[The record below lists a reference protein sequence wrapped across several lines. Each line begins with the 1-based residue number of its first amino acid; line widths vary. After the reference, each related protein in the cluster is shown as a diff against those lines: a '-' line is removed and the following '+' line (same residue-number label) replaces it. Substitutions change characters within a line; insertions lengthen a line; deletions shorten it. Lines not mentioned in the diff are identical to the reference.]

1 MRGPLVSGHA
11 LLAAMFLATSVTA
24 RSPGTLFERDATCPE
39 TTYNHCPQAGVPDN
53 FCCPATSVCIPLAGN
68 TTVLCCPNGSNC
80 SIIKPIVCGLDA
92 QNVTENK
99 DNTLKTTALN
109 VPLPSCGTAC
119 CPHGYSCNDA
129 GNCVMNADQK
139 AVPSPAAAPSSNSG
153 ASSPA
158 SSTTRSTNPS
168 SAPTSTS
175 SSSPS
180 TNTPV
185 VITPACN
192 KFPTTAVLAGFFP
205 GLAAGIL
212 LSIAGVCILGSRRR
226 KAARR
231 RSGSSFGNISDP
243 QPSSDMRTDF
253 LRKPPQTPSTM
264 VASSPERRHTVQ
276 RMKSIFRKTPNST
289 GQSPQLDPPLP
300 LNVQRPMAQNNRPV
314 TPPLQREPS
323 FEDINIFADGDTASS
338 LRERERGNGNVNGSG
353 IGLAPPRMPNMRDS
367 HQTTFSDM
375 MERSGLAGLQK
386 GQPYVYKRES
396 PGYTPP
402 R

>member
-1 MRGPLVSGHA
+1 MKGPLVTGHA
-11 LLAAMFLATSVTA
+11 LLAAIFLATSVTA
-24 RSPGTLFERDATCPE
+24 RSPNTLFERDSTCPDSSQ
-39 TTYNHCPQAGVPDN
+39 NQCAQPGLPDN
-53 FCCPATSVCIPLAGN
+53 FCCPATTTCIPLAGN
-68 TTVLCCPNGSNC
+68 TTVLCCPNGSSC
-80 SIIKPIVCGLDA
+80 DIIKPITCDISA
-92 QNVTENK
+92 QNVTLNN
-99 DNTLKTTALN
+99 DNTLKTTVLTL
-109 VPLPSCGTAC
+109 PLPTCGGQC
-119 CPHGYSCNDA
+119 CPFGYSCNDSN
-129 GNCVMNADQK
+129 NCAKNSDQQV
-139 AVPSPAAAPSSNSG
+139 APGPATSSTSSSSSSATPTPSTSRNPSP
-153 ASSPA
+153 
-158 SSTTRSTNPS
+158 SSTTT
-168 SAPTSTS
+168 
-175 SSSPS
+175 SSPS

-185 VITPACN
+185 VITPSCD
-192 KFPTTAVLAGFFP
+192 KFPVTAVLAGFFP

-264 VASSPERRHTVQ
+264 VASTPERRHTVQ
-276 RMKSIFRKTPNST
+276 RVKSLFKKTPNSP
-289 GQSPQLDPPLP
+289 GQSPRLAPPLP

-323 FEDINIFADGDTASS
+323 YEDINIFADGDTASA
-338 LRERERGNGNVNGSG
+338 LRERERGNGRVNGP
-353 IGLAPPRMPNMRDS
+353 GLAPPRVPGMRDS

>member
-1 MRGPLVSGHA
+1 MKGPLVTGHA
-11 LLAAMFLATSVTA
+11 LLAAIFLATSVTA
-24 RSPGTLFERDATCPE
+24 RSPNVLFKRDSTCPD
-39 TTYNHCPQAGVPDN
+39 TSQNQCNQAGLPDN
-53 FCCPATSVCIPLAGN
+53 FCCPATTTCIPLAGN
-68 TTVLCCPNGSNC
+68 TTVLCCPSGSSC
-80 SIIKPIVCGLDA
+80 DTIKPITCDISA
-92 QNVTENK
+92 QNVTLNT
-99 DNTLKTTALN
+99 DSTLKTTALTL
-109 VPLPSCGTAC
+109 PLPTCGGQC
-119 CPHGYSCNDA
+119 CPFGYSCDGSN
-129 GNCVMNADQK
+129 NCVKNEDQQI
-139 AVPSPAAAPSSNSG
+139 APGPATSSSSSSAAPTSSTSRN
-153 ASSPA
+153 SSP
-158 SSTTRSTNPS
+158 SSTTT
-168 SAPTSTS
+168 
-175 SSSPS
+175 SSPS

-185 VITPACN
+185 VISPSCD
-192 KFPTTAVLAGFFP
+192 KFPVTAVLAGFFP

-243 QPSSDMRTDF
+243 TPSSDMRTDF

-264 VASSPERRHTVQ
+264 VASTPERRDTVQ
-276 RMKSIFRKTPNST
+276 RVKSLFRKTPNSP
-289 GQSPQLDPPLP
+289 GQSPRLAPPLP

-323 FEDINIFADGDTASS
+323 YEDINIFADGDTASA
-338 LRERERGNGNVNGSG
+338 LRERERGNGRANGS
-353 IGLAPPRMPNMRDS
+353 GLAPPGVPGMRDS

>member
-1 MRGPLVSGHA
+1 
-11 LLAAMFLATSVTA
+11 MFLATSITA
-24 RSPGTLFERDATCPE
+24 RSPNSLFERDATCPD
-39 TTYNHCPQAGVPDN
+39 TSYNHCPQAGLPDN
-53 FCCPATSVCIPLAGN
+53 FCCPASSTCIPLAGN

-80 SIIKPIVCGLDA
+80 SIIKPITCDLSA

-109 VPLPSCGTAC
+109 VPLLSCGAQC
-119 CPHGYSCNDA
+119 CPFGFSCNDA

-139 AVPSPAAAPSSNSG
+139 VVPGPAAAPSSSSGTNSPT
-153 ASSPA
+153 APA
-158 SSTTRSTNPS
+158 TTSTNTSSNPS
-168 SAPTSTS
+168 STS

-180 TNTPV
+180 TNKPV
-185 VITPACN
+185 VISSACD
-192 KFPTTAVLAGFFP
+192 KFPVIAVLAGFFP

-253 LRKPPQTPSTM
+253 LRKPPQTPSTI
-264 VASSPERRHTVQ
+264 VASTPERRHTVQ
-276 RMKSIFRKTPNST
+276 RMKSIFRKTPNFV
-289 GQSPQLDPPLP
+289 GQSPRLAPPLP

-323 FEDINIFADGDTASS
+323 YEDINIFADGDTASS
-338 LRERERGNGNVNGSG
+338 LRERERGNANATANGS
-353 IGLAPPRMPNMRDS
+353 GLAPPRMPNMRDS

-386 GQPYVYKRES
+386 GQRKS
-396 PGYTPP
+396 PPSFSYPFEPLLTH
-402 R
+402 RSIRV